1 MRWIRFTAE
10 GRTAYGILEGDRI
23 AEVAGDPFKGYEAT
37 PRRHGL
43 SAVKIEV
50 PVIPPTFYCAGLNYV
65 EHVKEGAAKRGEV
78 PNIPTRPD
86 MGYRAANALIAHGET
101 IVIPADATEK
111 VHYEGEL
118 VAVVGKKA
126 KNLTEENALSCLL
139 GWTIGND
146 VSERTW
152 QKSDRTFWRS
162 KNTDTFKPM
171 GPWIETDFDLDA
183 AETIVRLNGDVRT
196 RFRTNHMLFGVAR
209 FIATMTRYLTLHPG
223 DIIWMGTDGVSP
235 DLRHGDVVDIEI
247 TGLGHLTNPVI
258 REGA

>member
-1 MRWIRFTAE
+1 
-10 GRTAYGILEGDRI
+10 
-23 AEVAGDPFKGYEAT
+23 
-37 PRRHGL
+37 
-43 SAVKIEV
+43 VKIEV
-50 PVIPPTFYCAGLNYV
+50 PVIPPTFYCAGLNFV

-78 PNIPTRPD
+78 PNIPTKPD

-101 IVIPADATEK
+101 IIIPADATEK

-126 KNLTEENALSCLL
+126 KNLTEENALDCLL

-146 VSERTW
+146 VSERSW

-183 AETIVRLNGDVRT
+183 AETIVRLNGNVTT
-196 RFRTNHMLFGVAR
+196 RFHTNHMLFGVAQ
-209 FIATMTRYLTLHPG
+209 FMATMTRNVTLYPG
-223 DIIWMGTDGVSP
+223 DIIWWGTDGSSP
-235 DLRHGDVVDIEI
+235 DLRHGDEVDIEI